1 MIRRRRRKPLPPAPV
16 NVRLIDDWGDTYP
29 VELAYLG
36 LNEDGQH
43 RWVATTELAIDVR
56 GREFALAIDELPGN
70 CSVELIV
77 RRITP

>member
-43 RWVATTELAIDVR
+43 RWMATTVLAVDPR
-56 GREFALAIDELPGN
+56 REFALAIDELPGN
-70 CSVELIV
+70 CAVELMIK
-77 RRITP
+77 RR